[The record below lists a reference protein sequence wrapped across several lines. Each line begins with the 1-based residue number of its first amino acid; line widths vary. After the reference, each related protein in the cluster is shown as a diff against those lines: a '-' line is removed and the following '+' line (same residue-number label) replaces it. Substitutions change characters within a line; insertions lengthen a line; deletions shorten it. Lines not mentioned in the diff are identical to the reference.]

1 MGEYIDVIKKS
12 GERFA
17 AYLAVPERGSGPGL
31 VLLQEIFGIN
41 DYMREMADR
50 YAAEGYVVLVPDLF
64 WRSEHR
70 VELGYDEAG
79 FARGLRLRDELDLD
93 RAVEDIGDT
102 VAALRSRD
110 EHAGG
115 VGALGYCLGGLLAYL
130 AALRLPID
138 CAVSYYGVGVHE
150 HLDAAGKLAV
160 PMTFHLAELDPY
172 CPEPAR
178 AAIRAAFADN
188 DRVRVYD
195 YAGVD
200 HAFATFGRD
209 TYEPLSTAMA
219 YSRTLEV
226 IRQSIG
232 PRYDLSALWDGHI
245 YYEFEARD
253 VPATMAT
260 MVAEP
265 YVNHIPTLTGGVGQR
280 DLSRF
285 YAHHFVHAN
294 PADTKSIPISR
305 TIGADRIVEE
315 QLFCFTHDR
324 EIDWMLP
331 GIAPTGRYVE
341 VPLVAIVTFR
351 DDKLDNEHIYWD
363 QASVLV
369 QIGLLDPAGLP
380 VSGVAQARKL
390 LDKSLPSNELMARW
404 STSANKNIEV
414 L

>member
-1 MGEYIDVIKKS
+1 MGNYIDIVKPS

-17 AYLAVPERGSGPGL
+17 AYLAAPPRGSGPGL

-41 DYMREMADR
+41 DYMRRMADQF
-50 YAAEGYVVLVPDLF
+50 AEEGYVVLVPDLF
-64 WRSEHR
+64 WRSQPR

-79 FARGLRLRDELDLD
+79 FARGLHLRDELDLD
-93 RAVEDIGDT
+93 SALSDIADT
-102 VAALRSRD
+102 VDALRAMGD
-110 EHAGG
+110 QAGG
-115 VGALGYCLGGLLAYL
+115 VGAVGYCLGGLLAYL
-130 AALRLPID
+130 SAVRLPID
-138 CAVSYYGVGVHE
+138 VAVSYYGVGVHE
-150 HLDAAGKLAV
+150 HLDEAAKPGV
-160 PMTFHLAELDPY
+160 PMVFHLAELDHY

-178 AAIRAAFADN
+178 RSIRCAFDGN
-188 DRVRVYD
+188 DRVRIYD
-195 YAGVD
+195 YPGVD

-209 TYEPLSTAMA
+209 TYEPLSTGMA
-219 YSRTLEV
+219 YSRTLEAL
-226 IRQSIG
+226 RQAIG

-245 YYEFEARD
+245 HYEFEARD

-265 YVNHIPTLTGGVGQR
+265 YVNHIPTLTGGVGYR

-285 YAHHFVHAN
+285 YAHHFVHSN
-294 PADTKSIPISR
+294 PADTRSIPISR

-331 GIAPTGRYVE
+331 GVAPTGRYVE

-351 DDKLDNEHIYWD
+351 GDKLYNEHIYWD
-363 QASVLV
+363 QASVLA

-380 VSGVAQARKL
+380 VSGSEQGRKL
-390 LDKSLPSNELMARW
+390 VDKTLPSNELMPNWAA
-404 STSANKNIEV
+404 SEGKPIS
-414 L
+414 